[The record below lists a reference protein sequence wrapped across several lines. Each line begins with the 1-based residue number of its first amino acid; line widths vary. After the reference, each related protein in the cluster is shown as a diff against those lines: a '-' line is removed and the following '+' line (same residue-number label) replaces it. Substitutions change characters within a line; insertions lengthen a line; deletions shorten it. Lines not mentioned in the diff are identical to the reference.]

1 MGARPHPV
9 RVSVQ
14 RPDHDD
20 EERLLQQS
28 DHSADHGL
36 QARQGAK
43 VVGRVSV
50 RDTRPPIFTLP
61 INDTAVNCKV
71 DQVVFSVNSHSS
83 IEASAARVDEA
94 PDHSV
99 EDEGQDLSERKAT
112 KGSCYFPLG
121 RGRAARLC
129 ICAFVRARYL

>member
-1 MGARPHPV
+1 MLGFIVCVCVGARPHPV

-61 INDTAVNCKV
+61 INDAAVNCKV
-71 DQVVFSVNSHSS
+71 DQVVFSVNDGG
-83 IEASAARVDEA
+83 ELAALTQQ
-94 PDHSV
+94 H
-99 EDEGQDLSERKAT
+99 
-112 KGSCYFPLG
+112 
-121 RGRAARLC
+121 RGLRSTSG
-129 ICAFVRARYL
+129 